1 MKKLSFTIGLIFY
14 FTFYVSLFAQEVNIE
29 KQLEKIE
36 SGDYQSA
43 VADLNDLKKEHPDDP
58 SVIYLDALLTQDAKE
73 ALEKYRIVSDDYPA
87 SKYADASIFQMYSY
101 YYAAGNYTN
110 ASDYLEKL
118 RINYPASSYLKM
130 IDNKSPDGKLSW
142 KNSPSGSGS
151 GVGKPEEESK
161 EEVLEYTIQT
171 GAFLVPAN
179 AEKLKKTFSDEGLKA
194 EIRQK
199 KVAGS
204 NFFVVYIGKFKTED
218 EAQNYLYNLVKEKK
232 IEGRV
237 VKVD

>member
-1 MKKLSFTIGLIFY
+1 MRKLSFAIGLIFY
-14 FTFYVSLFAQEVNIE
+14 FTFCILIYAQEVNIE
-29 KQLEKIE
+29 KQLKKVE

-58 SVIYLDALLTQDAKE
+58 SVIYLDALLTKDAKE
-73 ALEKYRIVSDDYPA
+73 ALEKYKIISDDYTA
-87 SKYADASIFQMYSY
+87 SKYADASLFQIYSY

-118 RINYPASSYLKM
+118 RTNYPASSYLKM
-130 IDNKSPDGKLSW
+130 IDNKFPDDKLLGKSALSGE
-142 KNSPSGSGS
+142 GSQVEKPGEKS
-151 GVGKPEEESK
+151 EEGVF
-161 EEVLEYTIQT
+161 EYTIQA

-179 AEKLKKTFSDEGLKA
+179 AEKLKKTFLDEGLKA
-194 EIRQK
+194 EIGQK

-204 NFFVVYIGKFKTED
+204 SFFVVYIGKFKTED
-218 EAQNYLYNLVKEKK
+218 EAQNYLNNLTREKK